1 MGFYLGYDNYSG
13 FQNKES
19 SLNDNMTIYGRQY
32 QIILWRIT
40 NHFISKFLVSSL
52 TFNLKAFLF
61 FFSFNLLVFL
71 YFFQIKTIF
80 ALILPELINILPLFC
95 FSFFLFWGPTDCLV
109 TMFNSSGAFLHSSLP
124 LCHCEGQNLSGCST
138 CTLNKAFFCF
148 FHPEAHCIIPHEC
161 LLSQRNT
168 RTQKYLKWGVWW
180 LSG

>member
-1 MGFYLGYDNYSG
+1 MGFYLGNDNYSG

-19 SLNDNMTIYGRQY
+19 ILNNSITIYGRQY
-32 QIILWRIT
+32 QTTSCRIT
-40 NHFISKFLVSSL
+40 NHFISIFLVSSL

-61 FFSFNLLVFL
+61 FFSFSLLVFL
-71 YFFQIKTIF
+71 S
-80 ALILPELINILPLFC
+80 L
-95 FSFFLFWGPTDCLV
+95 FLFWGPTDCIV
-109 TMFNSSGAFLHSSLP
+109 IMFNSSGAFLHSSLP

-148 FHPEAHCIIPHEC
+148 FHPQAQRIIPHEC
-161 LLSQRNT
+161 LLSQKNT